1 MTFEIAMALLVV
13 RSESSMSLIDKSFE
27 ETRINIPKA
36 PAVGLLL
43 ERPVYSTYN
52 KHTER
57 DPIDFDAYKV
67 CQISDGHYS
76 IG

>member
-1 MTFEIAMALLVV
+1 MALLIV
-13 RSESSMSLIDKSFE
+13 RSESAMSLIDKSFE

-43 ERPVYSTYN
+43 ERPVYSAYN

-67 CQISDGHYS
+67 FKNAIDFGVKRYAD
-76 IG
+76 